1 MKRLPVLS
9 VASPAVWNVLMSPV
23 RAEILET
30 LRLLGPATIAE
41 VAAALDRPADTLYRH
56 FQVLQEAGAVRDAG
70 FRKGS
75 RNVEQ
80 LFDVVAEDF
89 MIDFHDNSG
98 AAENK
103 AVVATVNSFTK
114 AVARAV
120 RDSASARQLQ
130 FAPHERNLTI
140 SYELG
145 RLTPQ
150 AFQKVRELVRQL
162 KKIMDAGKQQPEGRL
177 YMTLVVAT
185 PVTRK
190 RGAGARGQA
199 KSSFTKSTKIKE
211 NLHDK

>member
-9 VASPAVWNVLMSPV
+9 VVSPAVWNVLMSPV

-30 LRLLGPATIAE
+30 LRLLGPATIEE

-56 FQVLQEAGAVRDAG
+56 FQVLQEAGAVKDNG

-80 LFDVVAEDF
+80 MFDVVAEDF
-89 MIDFHDNSG
+89 MIDFRDNTG
-98 AAENK
+98 AAENQ
-103 AVVATVNSFTK
+103 AVVATVNSFAK
-114 AVARAV
+114 AVTRAV
-120 RDSASARQLQ
+120 RDSAKARQLQ
-130 FAPHERNLTI
+130 FAPRERNLTI

-145 RLTPQ
+145 RLTPE
-150 AFQKVRELVRQL
+150 AFQKVRELVRQI
-162 KKIMDAGKQQPEGRL
+162 KNIMDAGKQQPEGCL

-190 RGAGARGQA
+190 RGAGARGQKKSNVT
-199 KSSFTKSTKIKE
+199 KSSTTKEKKYE
-211 NLHDK
+211 K